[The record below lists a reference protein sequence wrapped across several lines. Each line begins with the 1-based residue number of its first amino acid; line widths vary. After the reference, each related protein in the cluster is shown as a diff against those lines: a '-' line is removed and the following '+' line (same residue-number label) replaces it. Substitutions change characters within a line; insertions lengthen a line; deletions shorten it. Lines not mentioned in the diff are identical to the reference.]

1 MKELALVT
9 DAGFRALLS
18 APWYLNRISYGP
30 DWEEFYIV
38 DPLSFEGKSRE
49 LSLLTEIGWAGDRV
63 GGKRVWARYFGS
75 GDKFEGKVVQGKP

>member
-30 DWEEFYIV
+30 DWEEFYVV
-38 DPLSFEGKSRE
+38 DPLSFEGKSRK
-49 LSLLTEIGWAGDRV
+49 LSLLTKEGWAGDRG
-63 GGKRVWARYFGS
+63 GGKRVWESYFRS
-75 GDKFEGKVVQGKP
+75 GDKFEEKVVEGEP